1 MPICA
6 NMVPD
11 KLLVKTSGAKIRTM
25 ANKDQMI
32 HRPTL

>member
-11 KLLVKTSGAKIRTM
+11 KLLVKMSGAKIKTM
-25 ANKDQMI
+25 AKKLQII